1 MGIVYLINGGLSF
14 LTFISK
20 SGPDFPSDF
29 IDFVVYIEFSNIGLM
44 FSTSLHVKYVP
55 HNLKTE
61 SKEDIGFHT
70 QDYD

>member
-1 MGIVYLINGGLSF
+1 MGIVYLVNGGLSF

-20 SGPDFPSDF
+20 SGPDLPSDF
-29 IDFVVYIEFSNIGLM
+29 IDFVACIEFSNIGLM
-44 FSTSLHVKYVP
+44 FSTSLHVKDVP
-55 HNLKTE
+55 HNLQTE